1 MSEKKH
7 KERRRRERAQK
18 EEPKVNKI
26 SDVKMAYIMYG
37 KKVFIIPIV
46 IAIILV
52 QIPSCE
58 RIKLL

>member
-7 KERRRRERAQK
+7 KERRRKRAKK

-37 KKVFIIPIV
+37 KKAFIVPI
-46 IAIILV
+46 L
-52 QIPSCE
+52 
-58 RIKLL
+58 